1 MQVGGLLKAIE
12 WLRNQ
17 SWDFDSAM
25 DLIQFLEEVLEADD
39 ADACAALPPDGNVI
53 QLMNLHKAK
62 GLEAPIVFLADTSAR
77 SRGEVGCFVDRSAG
91 EPAGYMGISAKLNE
105 WKKVEV
111 AAPDN
116 WSALQSEEQ
125 KFLDAEH
132 ERLLYVATTRA
143 ACAVIVSV
151 GKDNSNWASLHSYI
165 ENAP

>member
-1 MQVGGLLKAIE
+1 MG
-12 WLRNQ
+12 R
-17 SWDFDSAM
+17 
-25 DLIQFLEEVLEADD
+25 
-39 ADACAALPPDGNVI
+39 
-53 QLMNLHKAK
+53 
-62 GLEAPIVFLADTSAR
+62 
-77 SRGEVGCFVDRSAG
+77 
-91 EPAGYMGISAKLNE
+91 EPAGYMGISAKLND

-151 GKDNSNWASLHSYI
+151 GKDNSNWASLHAYLDDAPSLEVPVSVSRPSTSETVPADSVSLERLGDRWSASLEPSYRCDGKGSMSPECLCARQI
-165 ENAP
+165 LLYPSD